1 MNREFKTCKL
11 ELSEARKYEPNETE
25 LIRVMSGALHSKL
38 VLFII
43 LIHPIHSTHCAT
55 LGL

>member
-11 ELSEARKYEPNETE
+11 ELGEARKYEPNETE
-25 LIRVMSGALHSKL
+25 LIRVMSGALHLKL